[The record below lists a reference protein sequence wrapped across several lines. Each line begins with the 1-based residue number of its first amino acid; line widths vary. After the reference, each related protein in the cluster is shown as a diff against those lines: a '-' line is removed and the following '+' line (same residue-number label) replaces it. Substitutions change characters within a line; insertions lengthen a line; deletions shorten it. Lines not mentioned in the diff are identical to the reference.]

1 MKKKNKQLD
10 KWFLS
15 TWRKAWIIV
24 VGWFLAVIL
33 HNLFYALSEISGKNL
48 AIGEVFFFILATIII
63 PIYFIICFI
72 YTLIKMINNKT
83 LFEAKFI
90 TQIIIAIL
98 LGIAVT
104 VLIIKL
110 NFINPEMGFMLT
122 GIFVICTLVFYSLV
136 KLIKK
141 RR

>member
-1 MKKKNKQLD
+1 
-10 KWFLS
+10 
-15 TWRKAWIIV
+15 
-24 VGWFLAVIL
+24 
-33 HNLFYALSEISGKNL
+33 
-48 AIGEVFFFILATIII
+48 
-63 PIYFIICFI
+63 
-72 YTLIKMINNKT
+72 MINNKT